1 MVNIV
6 QAIHFHSDLMEIREV
21 VDKQMHG
28 QGSLVLRCGTEL
40 LVFV

>member
-1 MVNIV
+1 MVYIV
-6 QAIHFHSDLMEIREV
+6 KAIQFRSDLMEIREV
-21 VDKQMHG
+21 TDKQIHG